1 MQTMR
6 VLTRLLVVSWFGAG
20 WVQLPALAQLPL
32 WPSLE
37 QLLQGEPPITTSL
50 NDAATDIP
58 FLDDFNPS
66 SFVGIS
72 ALPRGPQQG
81 FVLRP
86 GLFAFEAQS
95 YCLHAGAY
103 APSKGDGYIYAPL
116 KGSRA
121 GVIAS
126 LLRRSVE
133 RPEIAQR
140 DIQALIWAIL
150 SRARLSD
157 MSPRM
162 LAVATQLLTPQEM
175 FEVNGGALG
184 LIPESLLRQMMARL
198 PQPIQQL
205 LEAEARLRSL
215 LTQANTTFEQLERA
229 AVRFGVAPRG
239 EGSREIPE
247 GRWSYHPDGYFIRYF
262 PSGYSHTRVE
272 LYVPEALEVRQDA
285 LGRIISIA
293 DAYGN
298 RIETTY
304 DDAIPPL
311 TIAGDAGIQGY
322 AFRSIRFVH
331 RWEVPPEKSLILEAA
346 WENQGWTLRGLPT
359 GSGSPVAPTGRYT
372 DAAERYH
379 RAMDHLRQVG
389 RLDQVFKTRAE
400 ARVVVDLGLY
410 IQALKQAL
418 QQSQPNAPSWA
429 EEHLGLAYRAWQAAL
444 CQREGGCQG
453 SLGVTSGHIPLVQW
467 VSSRLAGL
475 FQTGSKE
482 LDGGVAAPGNTAR
495 QRLAQSNQGNDRQA
509 ACQTIQQDLLNE
521 QILLD
526 AYSNQDVLNYAT
538 DNGLNTTQYD
548 AAVENYARKTKK
560 AGKSEVLT
568 PGELADLFTTP
579 QFPPGTEPPKAQP
592 AMGFNY
598 DTGTIDYVKGFNNGE
613 PIWVPIINRDGSATN
628 EYTEAQDRYRQTYG
642 NEAGKVL
649 FDAHVDHEQKHKENW
664 VNKRFQNN
672 SPEDYSSDEVEAY
685 QAGIEKK
692 QQGLRELGCQ

>member
-1 MQTMR
+1 MKTMR
-6 VLTRLLVVSWFGAG
+6 VLTRLLVALWFGVG
-20 WVQLPALAQLPL
+20 WVQVPALAQLPL

-37 QLLQGEPPITTSL
+37 QLLQGERPITTSL
-50 NDAATDIP
+50 NDAVTDVP
-58 FLDDFNPS
+58 FLDNFNPTG
-66 SFVGIS
+66 FVGIS

-95 YCLHAGAY
+95 YCLNAGAY

-150 SRARLSD
+150 SRTRLSD

-162 LAVATQLLTPQEM
+162 LAVASQLLTPQEM

-215 LTQANTTFEQLERA
+215 LTQANTTFEQLEQA

-262 PSGYSHTRVE
+262 PNGYSRTRVE
-272 LYVPEALEVRQDA
+272 IYVPEAFAVRRDA
-285 LGRIISIA
+285 LGRIVSIA

-311 TIAGDAGIQGY
+311 TISGDAGIQGY
-322 AFRSIRFVH
+322 AFRTIRFVQSL
-331 RWEVPPEKSLILEAA
+331 EIPPEIVLTLQFTLD
-346 WENQGWTLRGLPT
+346 NRGWTLRGLPM

-372 DAAERYH
+372 DATERY
-379 RAMDHLRQVG
+379 RWAREHLRQIEG
-389 RLDQVFKTRAE
+389 LDQVFKVQGE
-400 ARVVVDLGLY
+400 PRVLVDLGLY
-410 IQALKQAL
+410 TRALKQVL
-418 QQSQPNAPSWA
+418 EQSPNEAPAWVKQ
-429 EEHLGLAYRAWQAAL
+429 HLGLAYRAWQAAL

-453 SLGVTSGHIPLVQW
+453 SLEAGSAYTPMVQW
-467 VSSRLAGL
+467 IAARLLAL
-475 FQTGSKE
+475 LPTRNKE
-482 LDGGVAAPGNTAR
+482 LDGGIANPGNTSR
-495 QRLAQSNQGNDRQA
+495 QRLAPSNKGDDKIDECKKIKDELSLEQIALNAYGNP
-509 ACQTIQQDLLNE
+509 DLLK
-521 QILLD
+521 
-526 AYSNQDVLNYAT
+526 YAT
-538 DNGLNTTQYD
+538 DRNLDDTEYNNAVMNYIARVLASGKLPSSLTPEDVAAMFTPRPTERSFAPGMGYNPGTNEILFNQSKEGDPDWIVIVDEGGRPTKNYD
-548 AAVENYARKTKK
+548 IALEFYKHYYGKK
-560 AGKSEVLT
+560 AGDT
-568 PGELADLFTTP
+568 LF
-579 QFPPGTEPPKAQP
+579 KAHIEHEKDHQ
-592 AMGFNY
+592 
-598 DTGTIDYVKGFNNGE
+598 ISK
-613 PIWVPIINRDGSATN
+613 WDGSPEIYSKN
-628 EYTEAQDRYRQTYG
+628 EIR
-642 NEAGKVL
+642 
-649 FDAHVDHEQKHKENW
+649 
-664 VNKRFQNN
+664 
-672 SPEDYSSDEVEAY
+672 AY
-685 QAGIEKK
+685 KISIEIK
-692 QQGLRELGCQ
+692 QQGLKQLGCP

>member
-1 MQTMR
+1 MKTMR
-6 VLTRLLVVSWFGAG
+6 VITRLLVALWFLAG

-50 NDAATDIP
+50 NDAVTDVP
-58 FLDDFNPS
+58 FLDDFNPTG
-66 SFVGIS
+66 FVGIS

-95 YCLHAGAY
+95 YCLNAGAY
-103 APSKGDGYIYAPL
+103 APSKGDGYVYAPL
-116 KGSRA
+116 KGARA

-150 SRARLSD
+150 SRTRLSD

-322 AFRSIRFVH
+322 AFRSIRFVQSL
-331 RWEVPPEKSLILEAA
+331 EIPPEMAMALEFT
-346 WENQGWTLRGLPT
+346 WENRGWTLLGLPA
-359 GSGSPVAPTGRYT
+359 GAGLPDSPLDSYK
-372 DAAERYH
+372 DAAERY
-379 RAMDHLRQVG
+379 RWAIEHLRQIK
-389 RLDQVFKTRAE
+389 RIDQVF
-400 ARVVVDLGLY
+400 RVQGEPRVLVDLGLY
-410 IQALKQAL
+410 TRALKQVL

-453 SLGVTSGHIPLVQW
+453 TLGVTSGHIPLVQW
-467 VSSRLAGL
+467 VSSRLLAL
-475 FQTGSKE
+475 LPTRNKE
-482 LDGGVAAPGNTAR
+482 LDGGVAAPGNTSN
-495 QRLAQSNQGNDRQA
+495 QRLAQSNTGNDKKD
-509 ACQTIQQDLLNE
+509 ACQTIKDELLLEQLALNAYRNPDLLK
-521 QILLD
+521 
-526 AYSNQDVLNYAT
+526 YAT
-538 DNGLNTTQYD
+538 DRNLDDTDYDVAVKNYVARVWDSGRTPSSLTPEDVAAMFTTQRTERFFGPAMAFDPHTGSVYFNQSKEGEPD
-548 AAVENYARKTKK
+548 WIQILDMDGRPTENYAK
-560 AGKSEVLT
+560 ASKAYEENYGKQAGNT
-568 PGELADLFTTP
+568 LF
-579 QFPPGTEPPKAQP
+579 
-592 AMGFNY
+592 N
-598 DTGTIDYVKGFNNGE
+598 
-613 PIWVPIINRDGSATN
+613 
-628 EYTEAQDRYRQTYG
+628 
-642 NEAGKVL
+642 
-649 FDAHVDHEQKHKENW
+649 AHVEHEKVHQRNRWKYPGGFPENLSK
-664 VNKRFQNN
+664 N
-672 SPEDYSSDEVEAY
+672 EIEAY
-685 QAGIEKK
+685 QKSVEIK
-692 QQGLRELGCQ
+692 QQGLKQLGCP